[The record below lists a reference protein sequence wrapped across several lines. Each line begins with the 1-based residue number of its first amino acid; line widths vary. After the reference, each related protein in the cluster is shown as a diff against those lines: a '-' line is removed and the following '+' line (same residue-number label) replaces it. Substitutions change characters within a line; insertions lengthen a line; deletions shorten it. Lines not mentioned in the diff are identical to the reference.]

1 MAKTTTNTNK
11 KKKVSSESTTITKP
25 TELEV
30 GDVITNP
37 FTGEFEVVN
46 ENNCEYH
53 LMMHFNGET
62 HATWTNN
69 LQISILSFKPTMVY
83 TEGYIKITKGTNFFE
98 RKLPLVNLRQLFNDP
113 QMLEIMLAN
122 IYL

>member
-1 MAKTTTNTNK
+1 MAKTTTK
-11 KKKVSSESTTITKP
+11 KKKVSSESITITKP
-25 TELEV
+25 
-30 GDVITNP
+30 N
-37 FTGEFEVVN
+37 TGEFDVVKEPEVEITEEELAPN

-62 HATWTNN
+62 HTTWTNN
-69 LQISILSFKPTMVY
+69 LQISILSFKPAMVH

-113 QMLEIMLAN
+113 QMLEIMIAN